1 MELFKNESYFNETV
15 VEDYEANFLGLVC
28 SVLPIITLVGNGAVL
43 LAVKREKNLQNSTNF
58 LIVSLAV
65 ADLLVGLIVMPW
77 GIYALVISFPLRLSS
92 SIDVSFL
99 TFYRSAISGIFPTS
113 YANYTWQLTWSAG
126 RHLFSTWWLLA
137 WIGNDKVMSVSN
149 TQKDQWKYEKLLSL
163 LDLT

>member
-99 TFYRSAISGIFPTS
+99 TFYRSAISGIFLTS
-113 YANYTWQLTWSAG
+113 FASYTWQLMWSAR
-126 RHLFSTWWLLA
+126 RHLFSTWWLLV
-137 WIGNDKVMSVSN
+137 WIGKVKFMESMEIWGPLI
-149 TQKDQWKYEKLLSL
+149 TRFL
-163 LDLT
+163 

>member
-99 TFYRSAISGIFPTS
+99 TFLQVSHQWHLPYVICELYMTIDVICSTASIFNLVAISVD
-113 YANYTWQLTWSAG
+113 
-126 RHLFSTWWLLA
+126 R
-137 WIGNDKVMSVSN
+137 
-149 TQKDQWKYEKLLSL
+149 
-163 LDLT
+163 

>member
-1 MELFKNESYFNETV
+1 MLWGKIVMVDFFLLFRTDWRMELFNNESYFNETL

-77 GIYALVISFPLRLSS
+77 GIYALVIWFPSRSS
-92 SIDVSFL
+92 SSRSIFIIFFLSLQVSHQWHLPYVICELYMTIDVICSTASIFNL
-99 TFYRSAISGIFPTS
+99 VAISVD
-113 YANYTWQLTWSAG
+113 
-126 RHLFSTWWLLA
+126 R
-137 WIGNDKVMSVSN
+137 
-149 TQKDQWKYEKLLSL
+149 
-163 LDLT
+163 

>member
-92 SIDVSFL
+92 SIDVSLL
-99 TFYRSAISGIFPTS
+99 TSYRSAISGIFLTS
-113 YANYTWQLTWSAG
+113 SASYT
-126 RHLFSTWWLLA
+126 
-137 WIGNDKVMSVSN
+137 
-149 TQKDQWKYEKLLSL
+149 
-163 LDLT
+163 

>member
-92 SIDVSFL
+92 SIDVYHFWLFTGQPSVASSL
-99 TFYRSAISGIFPTS
+99 
-113 YANYTWQLTWSAG
+113 
-126 RHLFSTWWLLA
+126 RHLRVIHDNWCDLLYG
-137 WIGNDKVMSVSN
+137 IYFQPGG
-149 TQKDQWKYEKLLSL
+149 Y
-163 LDLT
+163 